1 MAGLH
6 FPITADNSNFMT
18 AIHEVTNSVRDASRQ
33 IEADGGNIDKVIS
46 RIKTGLASIGA
57 GWGFKEIAGAVANTR
72 GEFQQ
77 LDVAFK
83 TMLGSEEKAATLMSQ
98 LVRTAA
104 ITPFDLQGVANGAKQ
119 LLAYGVSA
127 DEVNKRLTQLGD
139 IASGL
144 SIPLNDL
151 VYLYGTTITQGKMFT
166 QDLRQFQGR
175 GIPIADELAKQFG
188 VAKEKVG
195 ELVTAGK
202 VGSKEF
208 IAAIDAMTGPGSK
221 FGGLMEEQSKTI
233 TGQISNIEDAFDT
246 MLNEIGKSQQGLITG
261 TLDVTSTLIE
271 NWQTVLAVLGDIAA
285 AYGVEKAILAGSSA
299 IAASSYA
306 AELKELTALLPA
318 KQQSINLDVQE
329 AVAKG
334 KITTAT
340 AEKVIAMRAEVKEY
354 MDSLVASKTA
364 AVAEAQLAAQKY
376 RTALQQSIASKAA
389 VAAKREELIASGEIC
404 GAYISENAIKEMGIV
419 TEKAKAASIQSTI
432 AKQEYHAA
440 VTKKNIATEALDTAT
455 TNANT
460 AAQTLNARSTNI
472 LTVAKEGLVKTTRK
486 LYTTMMA
493 HPYALIAAAV
503 VALGYG
509 IYKLVTY
516 QSEEEKMTKAVED
529 ATDKVT
535 DAYGKEEKK
544 LNTLW
549 GQLEKAKKGS
559 NEWKSAKDAIVSQYG
574 QYFSNLDAEIEK
586 TKDLASVYDKLTKA
600 VRESIAARGL
610 KDFYDQNDKSGE
622 RMKKWSEFVEDFKK
636 DSKLQ
641 DTSLEKVLPII
652 EDYAKNGGESI
663 DNIFKHIEITLGS
676 KYGQAGYDFYDA
688 IEKKLKKS
696 DLSSA
701 ISMHKESRLEAQ
713 ALKTFQRN
721 NRISDELANK
731 VLYGIETP
739 SEDSTE
745 KDRDYW
751 EKEVKNRTEAYNNIL
766 KTDKEASEAAL
777 KSLKEAEAKLAEYNN
792 YKDQS
797 KKKSS
802 GPTADQIESKQTEA
816 HQKLIDLM
824 KQQAEERLRLQQ
836 DYEYQQ
842 WQNRID
848 LMDEGEAKIIAQME
862 LDHKKEQTSLEE
874 QKKQAIQAE
883 IARQK
888 ALFDAREDEKAAG
901 NKKYAKQVFDPTTIY
916 DPDNKVIDPEI
927 QKVIDRY
934 DSLNADLLSKQ
945 KKAEADRLQSAK
957 ESMNAYLKE
966 FGSYSQKRKAV
977 EEEYAKK
984 IAEAPNSGEKKI
996 AIAQRNKAFA
1006 DLDFNE
1012 WQDNGGMALA
1022 FGDISRLSKETVEQ
1036 LISDMEKYR
1045 SKIIATFDPDKI
1057 QKFEDALNNL
1067 RSADIDFDFIFTA
1080 NNEILDAL
1088 RERLALQQQIADA
1101 ERNEAELLNQKKLIE
1116 EELNALTSQ
1125 MMTPSLDTAAVG
1137 PDGQNAKQEGIVTEE
1152 MVDRANELRV
1162 KLDAVNSSLSS
1173 STKNSKQLQSQLKAL
1188 GKVKFADIQKFSKN
1202 LLKAGDN
1209 AADLASIF
1217 SDDVS
1222 DAVQEGADKIGVMFD
1237 AFTELSS
1244 NIEAL
1249 AKSGKDVVKDTSD
1262 AAKGVVDATS
1272 GGMKATAA
1280 STATSLSTME
1290 KASAILAII
1299 GAAIQLATM
1308 IMSMVD
1314 PDKKHEKNIQRL
1326 QEQIDALEKSYDKLG
1341 KAADKA
1347 YSTDASELINQQ
1359 NTLLKQQKV
1368 LIKQQMAEEQAKKKT
1383 DKDKIKEYQERLE
1396 EIDELLEE
1404 NADKAKEAII
1414 GEDIKSA
1421 ISDFASL
1428 YAEAWDDGTDA
1439 AQKSMQAVKSII
1451 SSALTELLKKNI
1463 QPAAQNFYD
1472 TLAKAMEDGILTDA
1486 ELANLDAIKARMD
1499 ALAAAGEEQ
1508 YKKIQERYKDLDEL
1522 REELTDISFD
1532 SVRDNFKSL
1541 LSDMESSTE
1550 DFTESFTDM
1559 LRNALIEGLMD
1570 SKYDA
1575 LLKEW
1580 YAEFAEAMND
1590 HKLTDEERERLR
1602 QQYQSII
1609 DQGIADRN
1617 AINAIVGGGA
1627 YSQQASS
1634 GSAWNMNQETGE
1646 ELNGRFTAMVE
1657 LEATNNVLVS
1667 DGNAI
1672 AREILVTLRSMSGL
1686 SMTVTG
1692 NGDNQTLLAIKDMI
1706 FLSTGYLEDIAKYSK
1721 LLAVISSDVADMK
1734 EKVKDI

>member
-18 AIHEVTNSVRDASRQ
+18 AIHEVTTSVRDASRQ

-57 GWGFKEIAGAVANTR
+57 GWGFKEIAGAVANAR

-127 DEVNKRLTQLGD
+127 DEVNKRLTQLGN

-221 FGGLMEEQSKTI
+221 FGGLMKEQSKTI

-306 AELKELTALLPA
+306 AELKELTALLPV

-354 MDSLVASKTA
+354 MDSLVASKAA

-376 RTALQQSIASKAA
+376 RTALQQSIASKAT

-419 TEKAKAASIQSTI
+419 TEKSKAASIQSTI

-486 LYTTMMA
+486 LYATMMA
-493 HPYALIAAAV
+493 HPYALITAAAF
-503 VALGYG
+503 ALGIG
-509 IYKLVTY
+509 IYKLATY
-516 QSEEEKMTKAVED
+516 QTDYEKSTAAANKAAKEQESSMREEQKSLNEL
-529 ATDKVT
+529 KV
-535 DAYGKEEKK
+535 K
-544 LNTLW
+544 LE
-549 GQLEKAKKGS
+549 GAKKGS
-559 NEWKSAKDAIVSQYG
+559 KEWKAAKESIVSQFG
-574 QYFSNLDAEIEK
+574 KYFKGLDSEIEK
-586 TKDLASVYDKLTKA
+586 TGNLTSSYDRLTKA
-600 VRESIAARGL
+600 IRLSAAARAMESYRNDNDLSDDIDKSQEAIRKSLTSRKLMKVDAQGNLVKGKNGGYEYVRIGGPLLESIMQKVYESYEKEGDLSKLSAKELAYLNQTGQLTKIDGTKSLYQKTVNKAKAR
-610 KDFYDQNDKSGE
+610 KSGE
-622 RMKKWSEFVEDFKK
+622 EIIAQRYGTTVDEIDGRVLEDDKENSKNLQVAYTEASKNYKAAQKKVEDMKKNRSAYTQKEWEAAQEELKTAK
-636 DSKLQ
+636 DAY
-641 DTSLEKVLPII
+641 EK
-652 EDYAKNGGESI
+652 AGGET
-663 DNIFKHIEITLGS
+663 KT
-676 KYGQAGYDFYDA
+676 
-688 IEKKLKKS
+688 KK
-696 DLSSA
+696 A
-701 ISMHKESRLEAQ
+701 
-713 ALKTFQRN
+713 
-721 NRISDELANK
+721 
-731 VLYGIETP
+731 
-739 SEDSTE
+739 
-745 KDRDYW
+745 
-751 EKEVKNRTEAYNNIL
+751 
-766 KTDKEASEAAL
+766 
-777 KSLKEAEAKLAEYNN
+777 
-792 YKDQS
+792 
-797 KKKSS
+797 S

-824 KQQAEERLRLQQ
+824 KQQAEEHLKLQQ
-836 DYEYQQ
+836 DFEYQQ

-934 DSLNADLLSKQ
+934 DSLNADLLAKQ
-945 KKAEADRLQSAK
+945 QKAEADRLQAAK
-957 ESMNAYLKE
+957 ESFNAYLQE
-966 FGSYSQKRKAV
+966 FGTYQQKR
-977 EEEYAKK
+977 E
-984 IAEAPNSGEKKI
+984 
-996 AIAQRNKAFA
+996 AIATDYDTRIAAAANAGERMTLEAQKNKALS
-1006 DLDFNE
+1006 DLDYQQWIDSE
-1012 WQDNGGMALA
+1012 EIALA
-1022 FGDISRLSKETVEQ
+1022 FGDISNLSRQTISRLIE
-1036 LISDMEKYR
+1036 DMEKYR
-1045 SKIIATFDPDKI
+1045 EKVVATFDPEKI
-1057 QKFEDALNNL
+1057 EKYNEALNNL
-1067 RSADIDFDFIFTA
+1067 RMADVENSFSAFGSMVPEYFTK
-1080 NNEILDAL
+1080 
-1088 RERLALQQQIADA
+1088 RLAIQKQINDEAKIGLELIQRQNELNIRTEAKKGAIKIQAKSSGYNITDEDLADPNRIQQIADKISVSA
-1101 ERNEAELLNQKKLIE
+1101 ANGDLFAAALHSALLELLKLNGEATELANATQKWDGNFSHLKETLANLEGEAKFKAIAE
-1116 EELNALTSQ
+1116 
-1125 MMTPSLDTAAVG
+1125 AVG
-1137 PDGQNAKQEGIVTEE
+1137 NAAGLIGNLAGQASEMADAIGAEGLGEALGYLGDAMGSVQNIASGFAQGGIVGGIAAAAGEVMNWVT
-1152 MVDRANELRV
+1152 
-1162 KLDAVNSSLSS
+1162 KLAM
-1173 STKNSKQLQSQLKAL
+1173 
-1188 GKVKFADIQKFSKN
+1188 
-1202 LLKAGDN
+1202 AGD
-1209 AADLASIF
+1209 ARH
-1217 SDDVS
+1217 
-1222 DAVQEGADKIGVMFD
+1222 QK
-1237 AFTELSS
+1237 
-1244 NIEAL
+1244 NIER
-1249 AKSGKDVVKDTSD
+1249 
-1262 AAKGVVDATS
+1262 
-1272 GGMKATAA
+1272 
-1280 STATSLSTME
+1280 
-1290 KASAILAII
+1290 
-1299 GAAIQLATM
+1299 IQ
-1308 IMSMVD
+1308 
-1314 PDKKHEKNIQRL
+1314 ER
-1326 QEQIDALEKSYDKLG
+1326 IDALQKSYDRLG
-1341 KAADKA
+1341 ESAEKA
-1347 YSTDASELINQQ
+1347 YSTDASEMIDQQ
-1359 NTLLKQQKV
+1359 NTLLKQQQI
-1368 LIKQQMAEEQAKKKT
+1368 LIRQQMAEEEAKKKT
-1383 DKDKIKEYQERLE
+1383 DKDKIKEYQEQLE
-1396 EIDELLEE
+1396 EIDALLAE

-1414 GEDIKSA
+1414 GKDIKSA
-1421 ISDFASL
+1421 IDEFASL

-1486 ELANLDAIKARMD
+1486 ELANLDAIKAQID

-1541 LSDMESSTE
+1541 LSDMESSTA

-1559 LRNALIEGLMD
+1559 LRNALIDGLMD
-1570 SKYDA
+1570 NKYDA

-1590 HKLTDEERERLR
+1590 QKLTDEERERLR

-1609 DQGIADRN
+1609 DQSIADRN

-1634 GSAWNMNQETGE
+1634 GEAWGMTQETGE

>member
-144 SIPLNDL
+144 SVPLNDL

-246 MLNEIGKSQQGLITG
+246 MLNEIGKSQQGLISG

-419 TEKAKAASIQSTI
+419 TEKAKATSIQSTI

-472 LTVAKEGLVKTTRK
+472 LTVAKEGLVKTTKK
-486 LYTTMMA
+486 LYATMMA

-509 IYKLVTY
+509 IYKLITY
-516 QSEEEKMTKAVED
+516 QSEEEKRANAVSE
-529 ATDKVT
+529 AHAKCMVEYTR
-535 DAYGKEEKK
+535 EKK
-544 LNTLW
+544 ALYELSQTLNS
-549 GQLEKAKKGS
+549 AKKGS
-559 NEWKSAKDAIVSQYG
+559 EEWKSAKDTIVSQYG
-574 QYFSNLDAEIEK
+574 QYFKNLDAEIQKVGDLSTTYGILTREIKKSIVARQLKDYDEAHQVDVDQTLKNSLDRISSGYLVYDPK
-586 TKDLASVYDKLTKA
+586 TKKNRKTVASKDLQLQWQGQLADYIMNAGEGELDPRLVNALKNQKSTWYGGHHSVWDEVLEDVKAIKNNNADKEKIANSVGLTLKEVLGQETTPIDTSRNFDTVYKESSERYKKA
-600 VRESIAARGL
+600 VA
-610 KDFYDQNDKSGE
+610 K
-622 RMKKWSEFVEDFKK
+622 VE
-636 DSKLQ
+636 
-641 DTSLEKVLPII
+641 
-652 EDYAKNGGESI
+652 
-663 DNIFKHIEITLGS
+663 EI
-676 KYGQAGYDFYDA
+676 K
-688 IEKKLKKS
+688 
-696 DLSSA
+696 
-701 ISMHKESRLEAQ
+701 
-713 ALKTFQRN
+713 
-721 NRISDELANK
+721 
-731 VLYGIETP
+731 
-739 SEDSTE
+739 
-745 KDRDYW
+745 
-751 EKEVKNRTEAYNNIL
+751 KNRKAY
-766 KTDKEASEAAL
+766 TDKEWEAAQEEL
-777 KSLKEAEAKLAEYNN
+777 KSAKDAYE
-792 YKDQS
+792 KAGGET
-797 KKKSS
+797 KTKKSS

-824 KQQAEERLRLQQ
+824 KQQAEERMRLQQ

-862 LDHKKEQTSLEE
+862 LDHKKEQISLEE

-957 ESMNAYLKE
+957 EAMNAYLKE
-966 FGSYSQKRKAV
+966 FGSYQDKRLAIQVDYDSRIEKAANAGERLMLEAQKNKALSDLD
-977 EEEYAKK
+977 YQQW
-984 IAEAPNSGEKKI
+984 IDSGEI
-996 AIAQRNKAFA
+996 
-1006 DLDFNE
+1006 
-1012 WQDNGGMALA
+1012 ALA
-1022 FGDISRLSKETVEQ
+1022 FGDISNLSRQTISRLIE
-1036 LISDMEKYR
+1036 DMEKYR
-1045 SKIIATFDPDKI
+1045 EKVVATFDPEKI
-1057 QKFEDALNNL
+1057 EKYEEALNNL
-1067 RSADIDFDFIFTA
+1067 RMADVENTFSAFGSMVPEYFTK
-1080 NNEILDAL
+1080 
-1088 RERLALQQQIADA
+1088 RLAIQKQINDEAKIGLELIQRQNELNIRTEAKKGAIKIQAKSSGYNITDEDLADPNRIQQIADKISVSA
-1101 ERNEAELLNQKKLIE
+1101 ANGDLFAAALHSALLELLKLNGEATELANATQKWDGNFSHLKETLANLEGEAKFKAIAE
-1116 EELNALTSQ
+1116 
-1125 MMTPSLDTAAVG
+1125 AVG
-1137 PDGQNAKQEGIVTEE
+1137 NAAGLIGNLAGQASEMADAIGAEGLGEALGYLGDAMGSVQNIASGFAQGGIVGGIAAAAGEVMNWVT
-1152 MVDRANELRV
+1152 
-1162 KLDAVNSSLSS
+1162 KLAM
-1173 STKNSKQLQSQLKAL
+1173 
-1188 GKVKFADIQKFSKN
+1188 
-1202 LLKAGDN
+1202 AGD
-1209 AADLASIF
+1209 ARH
-1217 SDDVS
+1217 
-1222 DAVQEGADKIGVMFD
+1222 QK
-1237 AFTELSS
+1237 
-1244 NIEAL
+1244 NIER
-1249 AKSGKDVVKDTSD
+1249 
-1262 AAKGVVDATS
+1262 
-1272 GGMKATAA
+1272 
-1280 STATSLSTME
+1280 
-1290 KASAILAII
+1290 
-1299 GAAIQLATM
+1299 IQ
-1308 IMSMVD
+1308 
-1314 PDKKHEKNIQRL
+1314 ER
-1326 QEQIDALEKSYDKLG
+1326 IDALQKSYDRLG
-1341 KAADKA
+1341 ESAEKA
-1347 YSTDASELINQQ
+1347 YSTDASEMIDQQ
-1359 NTLLKQQKV
+1359 NTLLKQQQI
-1368 LIKQQMAEEQAKKKT
+1368 LIRQQMAEEQAKKKT
-1383 DKDKIKEYQERLE
+1383 DKDKIKEYQEQLE
-1396 EIDELLEE
+1396 EIDALLAE

-1414 GEDIKSA
+1414 GKDIKSA
-1421 ISDFASL
+1421 IDEFASL

-1486 ELANLDAIKARMD
+1486 ELANLDAIKAQID

-1541 LSDMESSTE
+1541 LSDMESTTE

-1570 SKYDA
+1570 NKYDA

-1590 HKLTDEERERLR
+1590 QKLTDEERERLR

-1634 GSAWNMNQETGE
+1634 GEAWGMTQETGE

>member
-18 AIHEVTNSVRDASRQ
+18 AIHEVTTSVRDASRQ

-57 GWGFKEIAGAVANTR
+57 GWGFKEIASAVANTR

-83 TMLGSEEKAATLMSQ
+83 TMLGSEEKTTVLMSQ

-246 MLNEIGKSQQGLITG
+246 MLNEIGKSQQRLISG

-271 NWQTVLAVLGDIAA
+271 NWQTVLAVLGDISA

-334 KITTAT
+334 KITKAT

-354 MDSLVASKTA
+354 MDSLVASKAA

-419 TEKAKAASIQSTI
+419 AEKAKAASIQSTI

-455 TNANT
+455 INANT

-486 LYTTMMA
+486 LYATMMA

-739 SEDSTE
+739 TEDSTE

-824 KQQAEERLRLQQ
+824 KHQAEERLRLQQ

-966 FGSYSQKRKAV
+966 FGSYQDKRLAIQVDYDSQIEKAANTG
-977 EEEYAKK
+977 ERMML
-984 IAEAPNSGEKKI
+984 EAQKNKALSDLDYQQWIDSGEI
-996 AIAQRNKAFA
+996 
-1006 DLDFNE
+1006 
-1012 WQDNGGMALA
+1012 ALA
-1022 FGDISRLSKETVEQ
+1022 FGDISNLSRQTISRLIE
-1036 LISDMEKYR
+1036 DMEKYR
-1045 SKIIATFDPDKI
+1045 EKVVATFDPEKI
-1057 QKFEDALNNL
+1057 EKYEEALNNL
-1067 RSADIDFDFIFTA
+1067 RMADVENTFSAFGSMVPEYFTK
-1080 NNEILDAL
+1080 
-1088 RERLALQQQIADA
+1088 RLAIQKQINDEAKIGLELIQRQNELNIRTEAKKGAIKIQAKSSGYNITDEDLADPNRIQQIADKISVSA
-1101 ERNEAELLNQKKLIE
+1101 ANGDLFAAALHSALLELLKLNGEAPELANATQKWDGNFSHLKETLANLEGEAKFKAIAE
-1116 EELNALTSQ
+1116 
-1125 MMTPSLDTAAVG
+1125 AVG
-1137 PDGQNAKQEGIVTEE
+1137 NAAGLIGNLAGQASEMADAIGAEGLGEALGYLGDAMGSVQNIASGFAQGGIVGGIAAAAGEVMNWVT
-1152 MVDRANELRV
+1152 
-1162 KLDAVNSSLSS
+1162 KLAM
-1173 STKNSKQLQSQLKAL
+1173 
-1188 GKVKFADIQKFSKN
+1188 
-1202 LLKAGDN
+1202 AGD
-1209 AADLASIF
+1209 ARH
-1217 SDDVS
+1217 
-1222 DAVQEGADKIGVMFD
+1222 QK
-1237 AFTELSS
+1237 
-1244 NIEAL
+1244 NIER
-1249 AKSGKDVVKDTSD
+1249 
-1262 AAKGVVDATS
+1262 
-1272 GGMKATAA
+1272 
-1280 STATSLSTME
+1280 
-1290 KASAILAII
+1290 
-1299 GAAIQLATM
+1299 IQ
-1308 IMSMVD
+1308 
-1314 PDKKHEKNIQRL
+1314 ER
-1326 QEQIDALEKSYDKLG
+1326 IDALQKSYDRLG
-1341 KAADKA
+1341 ESAEKA
-1347 YSTDASELINQQ
+1347 YSTDASEMIDQQ
-1359 NTLLKQQKV
+1359 NTLLKQQQI
-1368 LIKQQMAEEQAKKKT
+1368 LIRQQMAEEQAKKKT
-1383 DKDKIKEYQERLE
+1383 DKDKIKEYQEQLE
-1396 EIDELLEE
+1396 EIDALLAE

-1414 GEDIKSA
+1414 GKDIKSA
-1421 ISDFASL
+1421 IDEFASL

-1486 ELANLDAIKARMD
+1486 ELANLDAIKAQID

-1541 LSDMESSTE
+1541 LSDMESSTA

-1559 LRNALIEGLMD
+1559 LRNALIDGLMD
-1570 SKYDA
+1570 NKYDA

-1590 HKLTDEERERLR
+1590 QKLTDEERERLR

-1609 DQGIADRN
+1609 DQSIADRN

-1634 GSAWNMNQETGE
+1634 GEAWGMTQETGE

-1686 SMTVTG
+1686 SMTLTG

-1721 LLAVISSDVADMK
+1721 LLSVISSDVADMK

>member
-6 FPITADNSNFMT
+6 FPITADNTSFMT
-18 AIHEVTNSVRDASRQ
+18 AIHEVTASVRDASRQ
-33 IEADGGNIDKVIS
+33 IEADGGSIDKTIS

-246 MLNEIGKSQQGLITG
+246 MLNEIGKSQQGLISG
-261 TLDVTSTLIE
+261 TLDVTSTLVE
-271 NWQTVLAVLGDIAA
+271 NWQTVLTVLGDIAA
-285 AYGVEKAILAGSSA
+285 AYGVEKAVLAGASA

-334 KITTAT
+334 KITKAT

-354 MDSLVASKTA
+354 MDSLAASKAA

-389 VAAKREELIASGEIC
+389 VAARREELIASGEIC

-432 AKQEYHAA
+432 AKQEYRAA

-472 LTVAKEGLVKTTRK
+472 LTVAKEGLVKTTKK
-486 LYTTMMA
+486 LYATMMA

-516 QSEEEKMTKAVED
+516 QSDYEKALESANNAAISQISSMR
-529 ATDKVT
+529 
-535 DAYGKEEKK
+535 KEQSELNELKKK
-544 LNTLW
+544 LEST
-549 GQLEKAKKGS
+549 KKGS
-559 NEWKSAKDAIVSQYG
+559 DEWKAAKDQIVAQFG
-574 QYFSNLDAEIEK
+574 TYFSGLDAEIERTGTLTSAYNQLTKAIRLSAAARAMEDFRTKYAEDNDLKKELDK
-586 TKDLASVYDKLTKA
+586 TLDNTANKLDGTFLKRDKNGNIVQDKKGKSVKIKLTKEQKERLQQA
-600 VRESIAARGL
+600 VYDYATTGNLDIDDTDKAYLQAAGITSSHYGKGIVDKYLDKVKIQWAGEKKIAKKYGTTVDEIDGTKSNSAKETKTRDGNVIDKEIEELTKKLPEYEKTTQKYKNL
-610 KDFYDQNDKSGE
+610 KSQIAKLKEE
-622 RMKKWSEFVEDFKK
+622 RKKWGDESDVKDKK
-636 DSKLQ
+636 NTK
-641 DTSLEKVLPII
+641 
-652 EDYAKNGGESI
+652 
-663 DNIFKHIEITLGS
+663 
-676 KYGQAGYDFYDA
+676 
-688 IEKKLKKS
+688 
-696 DLSSA
+696 
-701 ISMHKESRLEAQ
+701 
-713 ALKTFQRN
+713 
-721 NRISDELANK
+721 
-731 VLYGIETP
+731 
-739 SEDSTE
+739 
-745 KDRDYW
+745 
-751 EKEVKNRTEAYNNIL
+751 
-766 KTDKEASEAAL
+766 
-777 KSLKEAEAKLAEYNN
+777 
-792 YKDQS
+792 
-797 KKKSS
+797 S

-816 HQKLIDLM
+816 HQKLLDLM
-824 KQQAEERLRLQQ
+824 KQQAEERLKLQQ

-848 LMDEGEAKIIAQME
+848 LMAEGEAKVLEQMR
-862 LDHKKEQTSLEE
+862 LDQSKERASLEE

-888 ALFDAREDEKAAG
+888 AVFDAREDEKAAG
-901 NKKYAKQVFDPTTIY
+901 NKKYAKQVFDPASIY
-916 DPDNKVIDPEI
+916 DPDKKVIDPEI

-945 KKAEADRLQSAK
+945 KKAEADRLLSAK
-957 ESMNAYLKE
+957 ESFDACLQE
-966 FGSYSQKRKAV
+966 FGTYQQKREAIQADYDSRIGKAANAG
-977 EEEYAKK
+977 ERMML
-984 IAEAPNSGEKKI
+984 EAQK
-996 AIAQRNKAFA
+996 NKALS
-1006 DLDFNE
+1006 DLDYQQWIDSE
-1012 WQDNGGMALA
+1012 EIALA
-1022 FGDISRLSKETVEQ
+1022 FGDISNLSQQTISRLIE
-1036 LISDMEKYR
+1036 DMEKYR
-1045 SKIIATFDPDKI
+1045 EKVVATFDPDKI
-1057 QKFEDALNNL
+1057 EKYQEALNNL
-1067 RSADIDFDFIFTA
+1067 RMADAENTFSAFGSMVPEYFTK
-1080 NNEILDAL
+1080 
-1088 RERLALQQQIADA
+1088 RLAIQKKINDEAQIGLELTRKQNELNMRTDAQKGTVKILAQTAGYGISDEDLADPAKVQQIADKVA
-1101 ERNEAELLNQKKLIE
+1101 AAAASGNKFASALHSALLELLKLNGESTELEKATKKWDGNFAHLKETLDKLDGE
-1116 EELNALTSQ
+1116 EKFRAISE
-1125 MMTPSLDTAAVG
+1125 AVG
-1137 PDGQNAKQEGIVTEE
+1137 SAAGLIGNLASQASEMADALGAEGLGEAFGYLGDAMGSVQNIASGFAQGGLVGGIAAAAGEVMNWVT
-1152 MVDRANELRV
+1152 
-1162 KLDAVNSSLSS
+1162 KLAMAGDKRHQ
-1173 STKNSKQLQSQLKAL
+1173 KNIEQLQ
-1188 GKVKFADIQKFSKN
+1188 
-1202 LLKAGDN
+1202 
-1209 AADLASIF
+1209 
-1217 SDDVS
+1217 
-1222 DAVQEGADKIGVMFD
+1222 E
-1237 AFTELSS
+1237 
-1244 NIEAL
+1244 
-1249 AKSGKDVVKDTSD
+1249 
-1262 AAKGVVDATS
+1262 
-1272 GGMKATAA
+1272 
-1280 STATSLSTME
+1280 
-1290 KASAILAII
+1290 
-1299 GAAIQLATM
+1299 
-1308 IMSMVD
+1308 
-1314 PDKKHEKNIQRL
+1314 R
-1326 QEQIDALEKSYDKLG
+1326 IDALQKSYDKLG
-1341 KAADKA
+1341 KSIDDA
-1347 YSTDASELINQQ
+1347 YSTDASELIDQQ

-1368 LIKQQMAEEQAKKKT
+1368 LIQQQMAEEQAKKKS
-1383 DKDKIKEYQERLE
+1383 DDGKVKEYKERLE

-1404 NADKAKEAII
+1404 NKSKAKEAII
-1414 GEDIKSA
+1414 GKDIKSA
-1421 ISDFASL
+1421 IDEFASA
-1428 YAEAWDDGTDA
+1428 YASAWEDGSNA
-1439 AQKSMQAVKSII
+1439 AQASMKAVKSII
-1451 SSALTELLKKNI
+1451 TSALTELLKKNV
-1463 QPAAQNFYD
+1463 QPAAQRFYD

-1486 ELANLDAIKARMD
+1486 ELANLDSIKAQMD
-1499 ALAAAGEEQ
+1499 ALAASGEAQ

-1570 SKYDA
+1570 NKYDA

-1580 YAEFAEAMND
+1580 YAEFAKAMENNQ
-1590 HKLTDEERERLR
+1590 LSDEERERLR
-1602 QQYQSII
+1602 KQYQDIV
-1609 DQGIADRN
+1609 DQGIKDRN
-1617 AINAIVGGGA
+1617 AINDIVGGGA

-1634 GSAWNMNQETGE
+1634 GSAWNMSQETGD
-1646 ELNGRFTAMVE
+1646 ELNGRFTALVE
-1657 LEATNNVLVS
+1657 LQASNNLLVS
-1667 DGNAI
+1667 DGNSI
-1672 AREILVTLRSMSGL
+1672 AREILATLQSIEYLSLSVSGEG
-1686 SMTVTG
+1686 S
-1692 NGDNQTLLAIKDMI
+1692 DDALLAIRDMM
-1706 FLSTGYLEDIAKYSK
+1706 FLSTGYLENIEKYSRS
-1721 LLAVISSDVADMK
+1721 LEAMATDISEMK
-1734 EKVKDI
+1734 TAIKNL

>member
-18 AIHEVTNSVRDASRQ
+18 AIHEVTTSVRDASRQ

-83 TMLGSEEKAATLMSQ
+83 TILGSEEKAATLMSQ

-144 SIPLNDL
+144 SVPLNDL

-246 MLNEIGKSQQGLITG
+246 MLNEIGKSQQRLISG

-285 AYGVEKAILAGSSA
+285 AYGVGKAILAGSSA

-334 KITTAT
+334 KITKAT

-354 MDSLVASKTA
+354 MDSLVASKAA

-376 RTALQQSIASKAA
+376 RTALQQSIASKAV

-404 GAYISENAIKEMGIV
+404 GAYISENAIKEMSIV
-419 TEKAKAASIQSTI
+419 AEKAKAASIQSTI

-455 TNANT
+455 INANT

-486 LYTTMMA
+486 LYATIMA
-493 HPYALIAAAV
+493 HPYALIAAVV

-739 SEDSTE
+739 TEDSTE

-802 GPTADQIESKQTEA
+802 GPTADQIESNQTEA

-824 KQQAEERLRLQQ
+824 KHQAEERLRLQQ

-934 DSLNADLLSKQ
+934 DSLNADLLAKQ
-945 KKAEADRLQSAK
+945 QKAEADRLQAAK
-957 ESMNAYLKE
+957 ESFNAYLQE
-966 FGSYSQKRKAV
+966 FGTYQQKR
-977 EEEYAKK
+977 E
-984 IAEAPNSGEKKI
+984 
-996 AIAQRNKAFA
+996 AIATDYDTRIAAAANAGERMTLEAQKNKALS
-1006 DLDFNE
+1006 DLDYQQWIDSE
-1012 WQDNGGMALA
+1012 EIALA
-1022 FGDISRLSKETVEQ
+1022 FGDISNLSRQTISRLIE
-1036 LISDMEKYR
+1036 DMEKYR
-1045 SKIIATFDPDKI
+1045 EKVVATFDPEKI
-1057 QKFEDALNNL
+1057 EKYNEALNNL
-1067 RSADIDFDFIFTA
+1067 RMADVESSFSAFGSMVPEYFTK
-1080 NNEILDAL
+1080 
-1088 RERLALQQQIADA
+1088 RLAIQKQINDEAKIGLELIQRQNELNIRTEAKKGAIKIQAKSSGYNITDEDLADPNRIQQIADKISVSA
-1101 ERNEAELLNQKKLIE
+1101 ANGDLFAAALHSALLELLKLNGEAAELANATQKWDGNFSHLKE
-1116 EELNALTSQ
+1116 T
-1125 MMTPSLDTAAVG
+1125 LDNLEGEAKFKAIAEAVG
-1137 PDGQNAKQEGIVTEE
+1137 NAAGLIGNLAGQASEMADAIGAEGLGEALGYLGDAMGSVQNIASGFAQGGIVGGIAAAAGEVMNWVT
-1152 MVDRANELRV
+1152 
-1162 KLDAVNSSLSS
+1162 KLAM
-1173 STKNSKQLQSQLKAL
+1173 
-1188 GKVKFADIQKFSKN
+1188 
-1202 LLKAGDN
+1202 AGD
-1209 AADLASIF
+1209 ARH
-1217 SDDVS
+1217 
-1222 DAVQEGADKIGVMFD
+1222 QK
-1237 AFTELSS
+1237 
-1244 NIEAL
+1244 NIER
-1249 AKSGKDVVKDTSD
+1249 
-1262 AAKGVVDATS
+1262 
-1272 GGMKATAA
+1272 
-1280 STATSLSTME
+1280 
-1290 KASAILAII
+1290 
-1299 GAAIQLATM
+1299 IQ
-1308 IMSMVD
+1308 
-1314 PDKKHEKNIQRL
+1314 ER
-1326 QEQIDALEKSYDKLG
+1326 IDALQKSYDRLG
-1341 KAADKA
+1341 ESAEKA
-1347 YSTDASELINQQ
+1347 YSTDASEMIDQQ
-1359 NTLLKQQKV
+1359 NTLLKQQQI
-1368 LIKQQMAEEQAKKKT
+1368 LIRQQMAEEQAKKKT
-1383 DKDKIKEYQERLE
+1383 DKDKIKEYQEQLE
-1396 EIDELLEE
+1396 EIDALLAE

-1414 GEDIKSA
+1414 GKDIKSA
-1421 ISDFASL
+1421 IDEFASL

-1486 ELANLDAIKARMD
+1486 ELANLDAIKAQID

-1541 LSDMESSTE
+1541 LSDMESSTA

-1570 SKYDA
+1570 NKYDA

-1590 HKLTDEERERLR
+1590 QKLTDEERERLR

-1634 GSAWNMNQETGE
+1634 GEAWGMTQETGE

-1721 LLAVISSDVADMK
+1721 LLAGISSDLSEVKSA
-1734 EKVKDI
+1734 VKDL

>member
-6 FPITADNSNFMT
+6 FPITADNGNFMRVL
-18 AIHEVTNSVRDASRQ
+18 HEVTTGVRDASKQ
-33 IEADGGNIDKVIS
+33 IEADGGNIDRTIS
-46 RIKTGLASIGA
+46 RIKSGLMSLGA
-57 GWGFKEIAGAVANTR
+57 GIGFKEIAGAVANTR

-77 LDVAFK
+77 LEVAFK

-285 AYGVEKAILAGSSA
+285 AYGVEKAVLAGSAA
-299 IAASSYA
+299 IASSAYA
-306 AELKELTALLPA
+306 AELKELTALLPVKEA
-318 KQQSINLDVQE
+318 NINLDVKE
-329 AVAKG
+329 ALAKG
-334 KITTAT
+334 KITEAT

-354 MDSLVASKTA
+354 MDSLVASKAA

-376 RTALQQSIASKAA
+376 RTALQQSIASKA
-389 VAAKREELIASGEIC
+389 VVTAKREELIVSGEIC

-419 TEKAKAASIQSTI
+419 TEKARAASIQSTI

-440 VTKKNIATEALDTAT
+440 ITKKKIATEALDTAT

-472 LTVAKEGLVKTTRK
+472 LTVAKEGLVKTTKK
-486 LYTTMMA
+486 LYATMMA

-516 QSEEEKMTKAVED
+516 QTEEEKMAKAVED
-529 ATDKVT
+529 ATAKVT
-535 DAYGKEEKK
+535 DSYGKEEKK
-544 LNTLW
+544 LNALW

-721 NRISDELANK
+721 NKISDELANK

-739 SEDSTE
+739 SEDSIE

-766 KTDKEASEAAL
+766 KTDKEASKAAL

-802 GPTADQIESKQTEA
+802 GPTATQIESKQTEA

-848 LMDEGEAKIIAQME
+848 LMTEGEAKVLEQMR
-862 LDHKKEQTSLEE
+862 LDQSKERASLEE

-883 IARQK
+883 ISRQK

-901 NKKYAKQVFDPTTIY
+901 NKKYAKQIFDPATIY

-927 QKVIDRY
+927 QKIIDRY
-934 DSLNADLLSKQ
+934 DSLNAYLLSKQ
-945 KKAEADRLQSAK
+945 KKAEADRLESAK
-957 ESMNAYLKE
+957 ESFNAYLQE
-966 FGSYSQKRKAV
+966 FGTYQQKREAIQADYDNRIEKAANIG
-977 EEEYAKK
+977 ERMTL
-984 IAEAPNSGEKKI
+984 EAQKGKALSDLDYQQWIDSGEI
-996 AIAQRNKAFA
+996 S
-1006 DLDFNE
+1006 
-1012 WQDNGGMALA
+1012 LA
-1022 FGDISRLSKETVEQ
+1022 FGDIANLSQQTISRLIE
-1036 LISDMEKYR
+1036 DMEKYR
-1045 SKIIATFDPDKI
+1045 EKVVATFDPEKIEKYNEALNKLRMADVESTFSAFGNMVPEYFTKRLAIQKQINDEAQIGIELTRKQNELNIRTAAQKSAVKI
-1057 QKFEDALNNL
+1057 QAKAVGYNISDEDL
-1067 RSADIDFDFIFTA
+1067 ADPA
-1080 NNEILDAL
+1080 KV
-1088 RERLALQQQIADA
+1088 QQIATGLSKAAGGGNNLMSALHDA
-1101 ERNEAELLNQKKLIE
+1101 LIELLKLNGESAELEKATKTWDGNFSHLKETLKNLEGE
-1116 EELNALTSQ
+1116 EEFNAICESVA
-1125 MMTPSLDTAAVG
+1125 SAAGLVG
-1137 PDGQNAKQEGIVTEE
+1137 DLAGQASE
-1152 MVDRANELRV
+1152 MAD
-1162 KLDAVNSSLSS
+1162 
-1173 STKNSKQLQSQLKAL
+1173 AL
-1188 GKVKFADIQKFSKN
+1188 GAEGLGETLGYLGDAMGSVQNIASGFAQGDIVGGIAAAAGEVMNWATK
-1202 LLKAGDN
+1202 LAMAGD
-1209 AADLASIF
+1209 ARH
-1217 SDDVS
+1217 
-1222 DAVQEGADKIGVMFD
+1222 QK
-1237 AFTELSS
+1237 
-1244 NIEAL
+1244 NIER
-1249 AKSGKDVVKDTSD
+1249 
-1262 AAKGVVDATS
+1262 
-1272 GGMKATAA
+1272 
-1280 STATSLSTME
+1280 
-1290 KASAILAII
+1290 
-1299 GAAIQLATM
+1299 IQ
-1308 IMSMVD
+1308 
-1314 PDKKHEKNIQRL
+1314 ER
-1326 QEQIDALEKSYDKLG
+1326 IDALQKSYDKLG
-1341 KAADKA
+1341 DAAEKA
-1347 YSTDASELINQQ
+1347 YSTDASEMIDQQ

-1368 LIKQQMAEEQAKKKT
+1368 LIRQQMAEEEAKKKS
-1383 DKDKIKEYQERLE
+1383 DKDKIKEYQDQLE
-1396 EIDELLEE
+1396 EIDKLLGE
-1404 NADKAKEAII
+1404 NADKAKEAIV
-1414 GEDIKSA
+1414 GKDIKSA
-1421 ISDFASL
+1421 IDEFASL
-1428 YAEAWDDGTDA
+1428 YAGAWDDGTDA
-1439 AQKSMQAVKSII
+1439 AQKSMAAVKSII

-1472 TLAKAMEDGILTDA
+1472 TLARAMEDGILTDA
-1486 ELANLDAIKARMD
+1486 ELANLDTIKRQMD
-1499 ALAAAGEEQ
+1499 ALAAKGEEQ
-1508 YKKIQERYKDLDEL
+1508 YKKIQDRYKDLDEL
-1522 REELTDISFD
+1522 KEELTDISFD

-1541 LSDMESSTE
+1541 LLDMESTTE
-1550 DFTESFTDM
+1550 DFTDNWTDM
-1559 LRNALIEGLMD
+1559 IRNSLIEGLMD
-1570 SKYDA
+1570 NKYDKM
-1575 LLKEW
+1575 LKEW
-1580 YAEFAEAMND
+1580 YDEFAEAMD
-1590 HKLTDEERERLR
+1590 DQTLTDEERERLR
-1602 QQYQSII
+1602 QQYNEII
-1609 DQGIADRN
+1609 QQGIADRN
-1617 AINAIVGGGA
+1617 AINDLVGGGA

-1634 GSAWNMNQETGE
+1634 GSSWNMNQETGD

-1672 AREILVTLRSMSGL
+1672 SREILATLRSMTLL
-1686 SMTVTG
+1686 SMSVSG
-1692 NGDNQTLLAIKDMI
+1692 SGDNSTLLDIKDMM

-1721 LLAVISSDVADMK
+1721 LLTAISSDVAEMK
-1734 EKVKDI
+1734 NKVKDL

>member
-1 MAGLH
+1 
-6 FPITADNSNFMT
+6 MT
-18 AIHEVTNSVRDASRQ
+18 AIHEVTTSVRDASRQ

-271 NWQTVLAVLGDIAA
+271 NWQAVLGDIAA

-354 MDSLVASKTA
+354 MDSLVASKAA
-364 AVAEAQLAAQKY
+364 AVAEAQLAYQKY
-376 RTALQQSIASKAA
+376 ATATQQS
-389 VAAKREELIASGEIC
+389 VAAKIAVDAKKAELIASGEIC

-419 TEKAKAASIQSTI
+419 TEKANAAATKATTAQKEFQI
-432 AKQEYHAA
+432 A
-440 VTKKNIATEALDTAT
+440 VTKQKAAIDALDTAT

-472 LTVAKEGLVKTTRK
+472 LTVAKEGLVKTTKK
-486 LYTTMMA
+486 LYATMMA
-493 HPYALIAAAV
+493 HPYALITAAAF
-503 VALGYG
+503 ALGIG
-509 IYKLVTY
+509 IYKLATY
-516 QSEEEKMTKAVED
+516 QTDYEKSTAAANKAAKEQESSMREEQKSLNEL
-529 ATDKVT
+529 KV
-535 DAYGKEEKK
+535 K
-544 LNTLW
+544 LE
-549 GQLEKAKKGS
+549 GAKKGS
-559 NEWKSAKDAIVSQYG
+559 EEWKAAKESIVSQFG
-574 QYFSNLDAEIEK
+574 KYFKGLDSEIEK
-586 TKDLASVYDKLTKA
+586 TGNLTSSYDRLTKA
-600 VRESIAARGL
+600 VRLSAAARAMESYRNDNDLSDDIDKSQEAIRKSLTSRKLMKVDAQGNLVKGKNGGYEYVRIGGPLLESIMQKVYESYENEGDLSKLSAKELAYLNQTGQLTKIDGTKSLYQKTVNKAKAR
-610 KDFYDQNDKSGE
+610 KSGE
-622 RMKKWSEFVEDFKK
+622 EIIAQRYGTTVDEIDGRVLEDDKEISKNLQVAYTEASKNYKAAQKKVEDMKKNRSAYTQKEWEAAQEELKTAK
-636 DSKLQ
+636 DAY
-641 DTSLEKVLPII
+641 EK
-652 EDYAKNGGESI
+652 AGGE
-663 DNIFKHIEITLGS
+663 T
-676 KYGQAGYDFYDA
+676 
-688 IEKKLKKS
+688 
-696 DLSSA
+696 
-701 ISMHKESRLEAQ
+701 
-713 ALKTFQRN
+713 KT
-721 NRISDELANK
+721 
-731 VLYGIETP
+731 
-739 SEDSTE
+739 
-745 KDRDYW
+745 
-751 EKEVKNRTEAYNNIL
+751 
-766 KTDKEASEAAL
+766 
-777 KSLKEAEAKLAEYNN
+777 
-792 YKDQS
+792 
-797 KKKSS
+797 KKSS

-824 KQQAEERLRLQQ
+824 KQQAEERMRLQQ
-836 DYEYQQ
+836 DYEYEQ

-848 LMDEGEAKIIAQME
+848 LMDEGEAKVIAQME

-901 NKKYAKQVFDPTTIY
+901 NKKYAKQVFDPTAIY
-916 DPDNKVIDPEI
+916 DPDNKVIDQEI

-966 FGSYSQKRKAV
+966 FGSYQDKRLAIQVDYDSRIEKAANTGERMMLEAQKNKALSDLD
-977 EEEYAKK
+977 YQQW
-984 IAEAPNSGEKKI
+984 IDSGEI
-996 AIAQRNKAFA
+996 
-1006 DLDFNE
+1006 
-1012 WQDNGGMALA
+1012 ALA
-1022 FGDISRLSKETVEQ
+1022 FGDISNLSRQTISRLIQ
-1036 LISDMEKYR
+1036 DMEKYR
-1045 SKIIATFDPDKI
+1045 EKVVATFDPEKI
-1057 QKFEDALNNL
+1057 EKYEEALNNL
-1067 RSADIDFDFIFTA
+1067 RMADVENTFSAFGSMVPEYFTK
-1080 NNEILDAL
+1080 
-1088 RERLALQQQIADA
+1088 RLAIQKQINDEAKIGLELIQRQNELNIRTEAKKGAIKIQAKSSGYNITDEDLADPNRIQQIADKISVSA
-1101 ERNEAELLNQKKLIE
+1101 ANGDLFAAALHSSLLELLKLNGEAAELANATQKWDGNFSHLKETLANLEGEAKFKAIAE
-1116 EELNALTSQ
+1116 
-1125 MMTPSLDTAAVG
+1125 AVG
-1137 PDGQNAKQEGIVTEE
+1137 NAAGLIGNLAGLIGNLAGQASEMADAIGAEGLGEALGYLGDAMGSVQNIASGFAQGGIVGGIAAAAGEVMNWVT
-1152 MVDRANELRV
+1152 
-1162 KLDAVNSSLSS
+1162 KLAM
-1173 STKNSKQLQSQLKAL
+1173 
-1188 GKVKFADIQKFSKN
+1188 
-1202 LLKAGDN
+1202 AGD
-1209 AADLASIF
+1209 ARH
-1217 SDDVS
+1217 
-1222 DAVQEGADKIGVMFD
+1222 QK
-1237 AFTELSS
+1237 
-1244 NIEAL
+1244 NIER
-1249 AKSGKDVVKDTSD
+1249 
-1262 AAKGVVDATS
+1262 
-1272 GGMKATAA
+1272 
-1280 STATSLSTME
+1280 
-1290 KASAILAII
+1290 
-1299 GAAIQLATM
+1299 IQ
-1308 IMSMVD
+1308 
-1314 PDKKHEKNIQRL
+1314 ER
-1326 QEQIDALEKSYDKLG
+1326 IDALQKSYDRLG
-1341 KAADKA
+1341 ESAEKA
-1347 YSTDASELINQQ
+1347 YSTDASEMIDQQ
-1359 NTLLKQQKV
+1359 NTLLKQQQI
-1368 LIKQQMAEEQAKKKT
+1368 LIRQQMAEEQAKKKT
-1383 DKDKIKEYQERLE
+1383 DKDKIKEYQEQLE
-1396 EIDELLEE
+1396 EIDALLAE

-1414 GEDIKSA
+1414 GKDIKSA
-1421 ISDFASL
+1421 IDEFASL

-1486 ELANLDAIKARMD
+1486 ELANLDAIKAQID

-1541 LSDMESSTE
+1541 LSDMTSTTE
-1550 DFTESFTDM
+1550 DFTENWTDM
-1559 LRNALIEGLMD
+1559 IRNALIEGLMD

-1590 HKLTDEERERLR
+1590 QKLTDEERERLR

-1634 GSAWNMNQETGE
+1634 GEAWGMTQETGE

-1686 SMTVTG
+1686 SMTLTG

-1721 LLAVISSDVADMK
+1721 LLSVISSDVADMK